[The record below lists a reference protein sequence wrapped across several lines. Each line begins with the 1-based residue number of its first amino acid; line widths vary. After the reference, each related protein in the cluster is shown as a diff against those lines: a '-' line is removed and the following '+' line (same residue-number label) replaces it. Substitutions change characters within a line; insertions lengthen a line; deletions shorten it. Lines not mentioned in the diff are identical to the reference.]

1 MGIDQINIVIN
12 DGYKAAAIHGDLSQN
27 QRDAVMQS
35 FRKKKIQLLIAT
47 DVAARGI
54 DVDDITHIINY
65 RLPDEIE
72 TYTHRS
78 GRTGRAGKQGV
89 SIIFATKSEEKKIR
103 LIEKKLNINVPRKEM
118 PSYEVILNSKVDS
131 WIDEIKKTP
140 INSNLKSY
148 LPGVIKSFKRE
159 VNKGWDQPMFT
170 EPGYDGG
177 ILGLLKKDINKSPHY
192 LINAKFEPGNY
203 RFIQLSPTVQA
214 TFSNIKRS
222 HGGREVKYLKYFKHP
237 KKNNCKVIFKQW
249 VSEEGG
255 RLKNKRNLGILVEH
269 VGNCLLYTSD
279 AADE

>member
-1 MGIDQINIVIN
+1 MKIKKNEILKLRSELSSN
-12 DGYKAAAIHGDLSQN
+12 YKS
-27 QRDAVMQS
+27 
-35 FRKKKIQLLIAT
+35 
-47 DVAARGI
+47 
-54 DVDDITHIINY
+54 
-65 RLPDEIE
+65 
-72 TYTHRS
+72 
-78 GRTGRAGKQGV
+78 
-89 SIIFATKSEEKKIR
+89 
-103 LIEKKLNINVPRKEM
+103 
-118 PSYEVILNSKVDS
+118 LNSIKDIKS
-131 WIDEIKKTP
+131 WYRNIIKKSKIKIKTIP
-140 INSNLKSY
+140 LNKCNNWKINNKGQMIHTSGSFYKVE
-148 LPGVIKSFKRE
+148 GIRVIKSFKRE

-203 RFIQLSPTVQA
+203 KFIQLSPTVQA

-269 VGNCLLYTSD
+269 VGKSEVRIGSD
-279 AADE
+279 FKWITLKQIKELILENAIVNPHLRTLVSFI